1 MGVIELVGDLSLKFG
16 KEVFV
21 KHLESVFM
29 NYLTNTAAAVREM
42 GIFKLKEMAKQFKGD
57 WVISNFI
64 PKFVECYN

>member
-64 PKFVECYN
+64 PKIVECYN